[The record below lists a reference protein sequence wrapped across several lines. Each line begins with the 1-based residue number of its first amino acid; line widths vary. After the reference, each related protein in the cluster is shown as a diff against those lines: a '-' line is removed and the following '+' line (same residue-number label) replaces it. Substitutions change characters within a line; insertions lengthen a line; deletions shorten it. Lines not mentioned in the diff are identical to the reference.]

1 MSETTTPT
9 LADWLAVV
17 DSNRAELLRVQG
29 EFGESD
35 VSSERDAY
43 LGALENLA
51 SAVSD
56 QLAPRPQEGT
66 GHRPA
71 SLLTALA
78 RVNSAEDAAR
88 ASMPDGSLGSFWTSA
103 HQQACLDLA
112 HAVREHLAPVPE
124 GTVRAW
130 SVTGFTDEQDTV
142 HATGVL
148 AGNHDMTSASGAL
161 RGTGAWFLVVPA
173 ASPEQALEVA
183 CQAQVDALAAS
194 ADDYPGAEDLG
205 DIECG
210 SGDGERSVA
219 CTEDGE
225 RVCPEHAREAARL
238 GHSVEWDED
247 ASQVLMAE
255 CEHLVETYARKAARG

>member
-173 ASPEQALEVA
+173 TSPEQALEVA

-194 ADDYPGAEDLG
+194 ADDYPHVRDLG
-205 DIECG
+205 YIECD
-210 SGDGERSVA
+210 SDDGERSVG
-219 CTEDGE
+219 CTDEGV
-225 RVCPEHAREAARL
+225 RVCPEHAREAARQ
-238 GHSVEWDED
+238 GEGIEFDDD
-247 ASQVLMAE
+247 ASQLLEDE
-255 CEHLVETYARKAARG
+255 CGQLRKQAS